1 MANGRMNF
9 AGRISSGIAIAAAF
23 LASLAAPASVSAQEA
38 SVGAQQA
45 LAEKLALPPN
55 AGKAVQE
62 IYAGEPEAAIA
73 AAQSF
78 EKERPDDPFAYLL
91 EAEARWWQLYCRQSG
106 IRYGMVDV
114 WQLPK
119 DPENPPY
126 LAAARK
132 AVSLARAQ
140 LAKGDTAKANLY
152 AGMGYALEAR
162 VYGLRGGRM
171 DTAKAGVKAREHL
184 LKALQLDPQLA
195 DADTGLGLYNYYV
208 DTLSP
213 IVKLLRFFLGIPGGS
228 KQQGMQ
234 QLRAAM
240 EHGFLTAVEARFYLA
255 SNLRT
260 YDHLY
265 TEALKVAEPL
275 VRQYPENPI
284 FLLLVANLELEIG
297 RREQADETLAQIGKL
312 KIPDAACA
320 ARSEQLARKLTASG
334 REK

>member
-1 MANGRMNF
+1 MIGC
-9 AGRISSGIAIAAAF
+9 GRISCGIAAAVTLLVAF
-23 LASLAAPASVSAQEA
+23 AVPATVSAQE
-38 SVGAQQA
+38 SSTVAQQT
-45 LAEKLALPPN
+45 LVEKLALPPN
-55 AGKAVQE
+55 AEKAVQE

-73 AAQSF
+73 AAQTY
-78 EKERPDDPFAYLL
+78 EKERPNDPFGFLL
-91 EAEARWWQLYCRQSG
+91 EAEARWWQVYCQQSE

-114 WQLPK
+114 WELPK
-119 DPENPPY
+119 EPENPPY

-140 LAKGDTAKANLY
+140 LAEGETAKAHLY
-152 AGMGYALEAR
+152 AGLGYGLETR

-228 KQQGMQ
+228 KQQGIE

-240 EHGFLTAVEARFYLA
+240 EHGVLTAVEARFYLA

-260 YDHLY
+260 YDHNY
-265 TEALKVAEPL
+265 AEALQIAEPL
-275 VRQYPENPI
+275 VQQYPKNPI
-284 FLLLVANLELEIG
+284 FILLVANLELELG
-297 RREQADETLAQIGKL
+297 RREQAAETLAQIGKL
-312 KIPDAACA
+312 NTHDPACA
-320 ARSEQLARKLTASG
+320 ARSEQLARELMAVSQ
-334 REK
+334 EK

>member
-1 MANGRMNF
+1 MAVALLVSF
-9 AGRISSGIAIAAAF
+9 AS
-23 LASLAAPASVSAQEA
+23 PAKLSAQEV
-38 SVGAQQA
+38 STTAQQA

-55 AGKAVQE
+55 AGKAVQD
-62 IYAGEPEAAIA
+62 IYAGDPEAAIA
-73 AAQSF
+73 AAQTY

-91 EAEARWWQLYCRQSG
+91 EAEARWWQAYCRQSE
-106 IRYGMVDV
+106 IRYGMLDV
-114 WQLPK
+114 WELPK
-119 DPENPPY
+119 EPENPPY
-126 LAAARK
+126 LDAARR
-132 AVSLARAQ
+132 AVSLAQAL
-140 LAKGDTAKANLY
+140 LAKSDTAKANLY

-162 VYGLRGGRM
+162 IYGLRGARM
-171 DTAKAGVKAREHL
+171 DTARSGVKAREHL

-260 YDHLY
+260 YDHNY
-265 TEALKVAEPL
+265 AEALEVAQPL

-284 FLLLVANLELEIG
+284 FLLLVANLELELG
-297 RREQADETLAQIGKL
+297 RREQAAETLARIRKV
-312 KIPDAACA
+312 KTDDAACVSRA
-320 ARSEQLARKLTASG
+320 EQLG
-334 REK
+334 RELMAVGQEK